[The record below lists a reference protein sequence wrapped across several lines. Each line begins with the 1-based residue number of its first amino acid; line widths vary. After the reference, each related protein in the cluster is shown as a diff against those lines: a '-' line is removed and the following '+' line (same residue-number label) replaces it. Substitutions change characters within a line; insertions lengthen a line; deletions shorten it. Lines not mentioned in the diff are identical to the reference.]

1 MASAVRSDAGGSV
14 IGFAIVFV
22 SFVFRGFIP
31 APTWVWVAVLAVGV
45 LLAVKDGI
53 SGLDV
58 VTLGLV
64 GFMIVG
70 PLISRAYTAT
80 TDAPDLEE
88 PIPVPSGYGFELDA
102 RSTNLEHLY
111 RSESMPLGRAELA
124 AVEVVDHYV
133 DALTPEWAVIDQEE
147 RPDLSMVELRQGDSS
162 RGISIFVGIVE
173 PFGRPAFLDL
183 RIQALLCKEGLSGL
197 GSGGVSCMTAP
208 ISGLVR
214 YPGGEPVVS
223 SPQPSRGPLREPVP
237 VPSGY
242 GFSFVPGLSDDEM
255 HAYVSD
261 IMSIP
266 EARRA
271 ERLVLRYYR
280 QALDDWIIVARD
292 RRNLLIKEP
301 DSTDGLAIEADWSIY
316 VGEVSG
322 IVELEIRAISCSDDY
337 SCNWHPVF

>member
-1 MASAVRSDAGGSV
+1 MASVARSDAGGSV

-22 SFVFRGFIP
+22 SFVFRSFIP
-31 APTWVWVAVLAVGV
+31 APTWVWLVALAVGV

-53 SGLDV
+53 SGLNLI
-58 VTLGLV
+58 TLGLA

-70 PLISRAYTAT
+70 PLISGAYTAT

-88 PIPVPSGYGFELDA
+88 PIPVPSGYGFELDP
-102 RSTNLEHLY
+102 RSTNLEHMY
-111 RSESMPLGRAELA
+111 DSGSMPLERAQFA

-133 DALTPEWAVIDQEE
+133 DALAAEWAVIDREE

-162 RGISIFVGIVE
+162 RGISIFVGVVE

-183 RIQALLCKEGLSGL
+183 RIQALLCREGLPGL
-197 GSGGVSCMTAP
+197 GSGEVSCMTAP
-208 ISGLVR
+208 ISALVR
-214 YPGGEPVVS
+214 YPGGEPVVP
-223 SPQPSRGPLREPVP
+223 SPQPSPGPLREPVP

-242 GFSFVPGLSDDEM
+242 GFSVDTGLTSEDV
-255 HAYVSD
+255 HAYRSA

-280 QALDDWIIVARD
+280 QALDDWIIVAKD
-292 RRNLLIKEP
+292 QRNLLIKDP

-337 SCNWHPVF
+337 SCNWSLF